1 VPFSLWP
8 PSRTKSPLPSHNGAG
23 HPGTRT
29 SSRIHQ
35 TSNLLPFA
43 VLTSLC
49 SARRARVSCPCSY
62 LTSFCLP
69 DALNRGNPPKTPY
82 AFPLCC
88 AVTMDPFDTLSD
100 ASSRLTS
107 PASRSP
113 TPPSELDRLY
123 PSPPSSGQS
132 SQESSPAPDD
142 MRTKRSRDDTDDSQP
157 TKKRKMSEPKPRTT
171 EHLDLQ
177 SKILK
182 DSEKEQLDKLL
193 KVLHKKRKIV
203 VVAGAGISV
212 SAGSMSPLQC
222 FE

>member
-1 VPFSLWP
+1 
-8 PSRTKSPLPSHNGAG
+8 
-23 HPGTRT
+23 
-29 SSRIHQ
+29 
-35 TSNLLPFA
+35 
-43 VLTSLC
+43 
-49 SARRARVSCPCSY
+49 
-62 LTSFCLP
+62 
-69 DALNRGNPPKTPY
+69 
-82 AFPLCC
+82 
-88 AVTMDPFDTLSD
+88 
-100 ASSRLTS
+100 
-107 PASRSP
+107 
-113 TPPSELDRLY
+113 
-123 PSPPSSGQS
+123 
-132 SQESSPAPDD
+132 